1 MDESNHLNKLL
12 KPHHDVLD
20 DELASKNVTG
30 MRRFLD
36 LLYKGAEVLAAFC
49 MFTILLLMI
58 YSSLG
63 RELNLPT
70 TGVDDLTAWCSAA
83 AVFLAIA
90 ATFKNGEM
98 VRVGLWIEKF
108 GPEKRHA
115 VELLTLTI
123 AAVAASYMLYCVA
136 SYVYESYVTNEPTQG
151 LLVIPIWIP
160 QMTAVVGILLFVIA
174 ILDELL
180 IVIRGGR
187 PTYVVRADERLAR
200 GEFGEGV

>member
-1 MDESNHLNKLL
+1 MAEPNHLNQLL

-20 DELASKNVTG
+20 DELANRKVHG

-36 LLYKGAEVLAAFC
+36 YVYKTAEVLAATC
-49 MFTILLLMI
+49 MFTILCLMI

-70 TGVDDLTAWCSAA
+70 TGVDDLTAWFSAA

-98 VRVGLWIEKF
+98 VRVGLWIEKLN
-108 GPEKRHA
+108 PAKRHA
-115 VELLTLTI
+115 IEIFTLSTATI
-123 AAVAASYMLYCVA
+123 ACGYMLYAIC
-136 SYVYESYVTNEPTQG
+136 SYVYQSYITNEPTQG

-160 QMTAVVGILLFVIA
+160 QMTAVTGVFLFFIA
-174 ILDELL
+174 IVDELIWVL
-180 IVIRGGR
+180 RGNR
-187 PTYVVRADERLAR
+187 PTYVVQAEERLAR
-200 GEFGEGV
+200 GEFGEGA